1 MAVLAKMLMTVGGAF
16 LIALGAVVTPLPG
29 PFGVPIMLVG
39 LVLILRGSVWVKRLF
54 VRLMQKYPRVMRPLR
69 ALLRPGARVVS
80 LLWLHSLRI
89 ERRFVPQ
96 RFRCL
101 YRCRHDLRNL
111 VRHRRPARVVTLS
124 TFVAV
129 SNVGVEK
136 AL

>member
-16 LIALGAVVTPLPG
+16 LIAVGAVVTPLPG

-69 ALLRPGARVVS
+69 ALLRPGARIVS
-80 LLWLHSLRI
+80 LMWLNSLRI

-111 VRHRRPARVVTLS
+111 VRHRRPPRAVAIS
-124 TFVAV
+124 TFVAL
-129 SNVGVEK
+129 SDAGVEK
-136 AL
+136 VL